1 MKFPVSIPVTEIA
14 VKYNCQIIGDNN
26 LEATGINVIHSVEKG
41 DITFVDIP
49 KYFEKSIHSEAT
61 IILINEKIDVPK
73 GKALLLCTDPFH
85 VYNSIVTSFRS
96 KSLSD
101 EEFKNS
107 ISVHPTARIDPQ
119 VIIKDHVK
127 IGAHTIIQGHTYID
141 RFTTIGDHVIIEPNC
156 IIGSDAFYF
165 KKEEQRYIKWTSGG
179 STHIMDQVEIGAGT
193 TINKGVSSE
202 TRIGTGTKIDCQV
215 HIGHG
220 CKIGANCLIAAQV
233 GISGKTKI
241 GDNSILYGQV
251 GVAQNL
257 EIGSDVVILAK
268 SGVGKNIA
276 SGKTYFG
283 IPATEAF
290 QKNRELA
297 SLRQLPDLLRNLKK

>member
-1 MKFPVSIPVTEIA
+1 MKFPAAIQLTDIA
-14 VKYNCQIIGDNN
+14 EQYNCKIIGDDT

-49 KYFEKSIHSEAT
+49 KYFEKSLHSEAT
-61 IILINEKIDVPK
+61 IILINEKIDVPD
-73 GKALLLCTDPFH
+73 GKALLLCNDPFN

-96 KSLSD
+96 APMSPEEIKS
-101 EEFKNS
+101 S
-107 ISVHPTARIDPQ
+107 ITIHPTAKIDPQ

-165 KKEEQRYIKWTSGG
+165 KKEKNQYLKWTSGG
-179 STHIMDQVEIGAGT
+179 STRIMDHAEIGAGT

-202 TRIGTGTKIDCQV
+202 TCIGAGTKIDCHV

-257 EIGSDVVILAK
+257 DIGSDVVILAK
-268 SGVGKNIA
+268 SGVGKNI
-276 SGKTYFG
+276 SPGKTYFG

-297 SLRQLPDLLRNLKK
+297 SLRQLPDLLRNLRK